1 MIFKNLKKS
10 DRNNN
15 NLYSY
20 DKNEM
25 LRDNNSHNNIS
36 KYIYDNNQ
44 LLINDNLNEFIKEKS
59 YKNINN
65 NDSKDNIFYFASFIN
80 SCKPKKS
87 IDIIYQ
93 ELCLIL
99 KSRIESQDYY
109 YNIIHNYFSKILEL
123 ISVKAFFYNKNNIDY
138 LFKILNEIEIY
149 MKLKSDNFYEI
160 KIEILTI
167 EKKINGILKN
177 YIYYNS
183 VPKCINVLKN
193 NMNNIENSMKNN
205 LNIKSSNNS
214 NEFEDDEVIIHFD
227 THKKD
232 TKEFNSANEYKNN
245 KYKKKDFSKLNKAFL
260 EDNSFYSTDYCSKN
274 NVKLNDKKY
283 YENNNINGINENK
296 KKKKKECKIEK
307 NLQKEINE
315 NPISYD
321 YGNLMCPPIKSDSD

>member
-15 NLYSY
+15 NLNSY
-20 DKNEM
+20 DKNKIISY
-25 LRDNNSHNNIS
+25 NNSQNNIS

-44 LLINDNLNEFIKEKS
+44 LLINDNLTEFIKEKS
-59 YKNINN
+59 YKSINN
-65 NDSKDNIFYFASFIN
+65 NDNKDNIFYFASFIN
-80 SCKPKKS
+80 SCKTKKN

-93 ELCLIL
+93 ELCVIL

-109 YNIIHNYFSKILEL
+109 YNIIYNYFRNIWEL
-123 ISVKAFFYNKNNIDY
+123 ISVKEFFYNKNNIAF
-138 LFKILNEIEIY
+138 LFKILNEIEFH

-160 KIEILTI
+160 KNEILII
-167 EKKINGILKN
+167 EKKIIGILKN
-177 YIYYNS
+177 HIYYNS
-183 VPKCINVLKN
+183 IPKCINVLKN

-205 LNIKSSNNS
+205 LNIKSSHNA

-232 TKEFNSANEYKNN
+232 AKLFNSDNEYKNN
-245 KYKKKDFSKLNKAFL
+245 KYKKKDFSNLNKAFL
-260 EDNSFYSTDYCSKN
+260 EDNSFYTTDYCSKN
-274 NVKLNDKKY
+274 NVILNDKKY
-283 YENNNINGINENK
+283 NDNININDNK
-296 KKKKKECKIEK
+296 KKKKKDDKIEY

-321 YGNLMCPPIKSDSD
+321 YGNIMCPPIKSDSD